1 MQDVLYGLGTRDTV
15 IVRSNEDADGRQP
28 VV

>member
-1 MQDVLYGLGTRDTV
+1 MQNVLYGLGTRDAV
-15 IVRSNEDADGRQP
+15 IVPSNEDADGRQP